1 MSYRQVTVMGR
12 VWRYFVG
19 KQHTV
24 LRHPDTN
31 QAIVVHNW
39 EIKGR
44 GYTPDTWE
52 RGQWKGTSDGM
63 IKPGRVR
70 GYIEDRIAIKD
81 GRYECSMH

>member
-31 QAIVVHNW
+31 RSIVVDNYVLA
-39 EIKGR
+39 GVAN
-44 GYTPDTWE
+44 PDAFE
-52 RGQWKGTSDGM
+52 RGKHKGTSDGM